1 MVLGMLWSIVA
12 IIVVIIIIIV
22 LLKVVFAII
31 AIGPLAIEQQQQE
44 LHIMTNMLTHTLPR
58 FW

>member
-1 MVLGMLWSIVA
+1 MDMVLGMLWTIVA

-31 AIGPLAIEQQQQE
+31 AIGPLAIEQQQR
-44 LHIMTNMLTHTLPR
+44 ITHNI
-58 FW
+58 

>member
-1 MVLGMLWSIVA
+1 MLWTIVT

-22 LLKVVFAII
+22 LLKLVFAII